1 MKVGFI
7 GTGNMGNPMSSN
19 IQKAGHE
26 LIVHDVRKEAC
37 LNLLEAG
44 ATWADSPKEV
54 TEQSEVVFASLPK
67 PVDVEQVFLGENGI
81 LAGMRPG
88 QAYFDLTTS
97 DPLVSRRLAAIAEAK
112 GFHFLDSPVSGGV
125 HGARAGT
132 LAVMVGGDR
141 ATFEKYQAVLNTIGK
156 NVFYLGGVGN
166 GNVAK
171 LVNNMLAFVNRAAAS
186 EGLIL
191 GVKAGVD
198 PQLLLDCIRA
208 SSGGSTTLGN
218 IDTTIFKGDFAPTFT
233 LDLATKDINL
243 ALDMARNL
251 TVPMRV
257 APNVQQLMIEG
268 QAQGLGQMASSVVIT
283 LMEKAAG
290 IEVRTKSE

>member
-7 GTGNMGNPMSSN
+7 GTGNMGNPMASN
-19 IQKAGHE
+19 VLKAGHE
-26 LIVHDVRKEAC
+26 LVVHDLRREATI
-37 LNLLEAG
+37 NLLEAG
-44 ATWADSPKEV
+44 AVWADSPQAV
-54 TEQSEVVFASLPK
+54 AEQSEVVLGSLPN
-67 PVDVEQVFLGENGI
+67 PSDVEQVFLGERGI
-81 LAGMRPG
+81 LAGMRSG

-97 DPLVSRRLAAIAEAK
+97 DPLVSRRLAGIATER
-112 GFHFLDSPVSGGV
+112 GVHFLDSPVSGGV
-125 HGARAGT
+125 QGARAGT
-132 LAVMVGGDR
+132 LAVMVGGD
-141 ATFEKYQAVLNTIGK
+141 QAVFEQYKPVLSAIGK

-198 PQLLLDCIRA
+198 PQLLLDCIKA
-208 SSGGSTTLGN
+208 SSGNSFSIGN
-218 IDTTIFKGDFAPTFT
+218 MDTTVFKGDFSPTFT

-243 ALDMARNL
+243 ALQMAKDMK
-251 TVPMRV
+251 VPMRV

-268 QAQGLGQMASSVVIT
+268 QAQGLGQLASAVVIT
-283 LMEKAAG
+283 LLEKAAG
-290 IEVRTKSE
+290 VEVRTQ